1 MARAI
6 SRPPRSPARAPRV
19 ESGPVALSGTLIVKW
34 IAGRNG
40 EFAVGDLQTPIGEF
54 RVKDALLEQF
64 DEGEYRGVFWV
75 SQIYSKSY
83 EYRGRI
89 TIETRASIAD
99 LQIDLEC
106 DAPQESPSASEPD
119 PIDEAPHRPMPA
131 RTEMPVAST
140 SSMPVNQDLLDADSD
155 VDADLFGDDIIE
167 RLRARQAVKLDP
179 TVDRQLLRQQKKRLD
194 ALCYAFDARSQTWHP
209 AD

>member
-6 SRPPRSPARAPRV
+6 SRSPHSSARAPRA

-40 EFAVGDLQTPIGEF
+40 DFAVGDLHTPLGEF

-64 DEGEYRGVFWV
+64 DEGEYQGIFWV

-99 LQIDLEC
+99 LQIDRES

-119 PIDEAPHRPMPA
+119 PIDEAPDRPMPA
-131 RTEMPVAST
+131 RDERSVAST
-140 SSMPVNQDLLDADSD
+140 SSMGGDHGLRDADSD
-155 VDADLFGDDIIE
+155 DDADLFGDDIFE
-167 RLRARQAVKLDP
+167 RLRAGQVVKLDP
-179 TVDRQLLRQQKKRLD
+179 TVDRQLLRQQKARLV
-194 ALCYAFDARSQTWHP
+194 ALCYRFDAKSQTWRP